1 MQSSIQS
8 SPMKYAMHQTK
19 NSCLFVCVTSMCSVK
34 EMFVHFAEVERI
46 TGRELARHT
55 SVLSKSL
62 GLSLTNLRG

>member
-46 TGRELARHT
+46 TGRELASIR
-55 SVLSKSL
+55 LCY
-62 GLSLTNLRG
+62 LRAWVCH